1 MGDEK
6 EIALSERY
14 TLSIKEASIYFRIGE
29 KKLRRL
35 ANENPY
41 ANWIIRNGNRV
52 QIKRKKFEE
61 FIDKLEVI

>member
-1 MGDEK
+1 MRDEK
-6 EIALSERY
+6 EISLSERY

-41 ANWIIRNGNRV
+41 ADWVIRNGNRV

>member
-1 MGDEK
+1 MKDKK
-6 EIALSERY
+6 EISLSERY
-14 TLSIKEASIYFRIGE
+14 TLPIKEASIYFRIGE

-41 ANWIIRNGNRV
+41 ADWIMRNGNRV